1 MVQNEDADN
10 ARASLRSGLFDT
22 APLEMFKMDLQTLN
36 TLKAGDRIRMIRD
49 HRDVGIRAG
58 AMGTVTAVARAQA
71 APAFPTVYVQ
81 LDSSHPGLPAWDNEL
96 MLAPDIYR
104 DPADEDRGLN
114 SRVDP
119 DSIVAGMETTK
130 VSPADG
136 QGRRWRP
143 GEAEAA

>member
-1 MVQNEDADN
+1 
-10 ARASLRSGLFDT
+10 
-22 APLEMFKMDLQTLN
+22 MDLQTLN

-58 AMGTVTAVARAQA
+58 AMGTVTAVARAQE
-71 APAFPTVYVQ
+71 APAFPTVYIE
-81 LDSSHPGLPAWDNEL
+81 LDSSHPDLPAWDNEL

-104 DPADEDRGLN
+104 DPSDEDRGLN

-119 DSIVAGMETTK
+119 DSIVACMETTN
-130 VSPADG
+130 VPRSPADE
-136 QGRRWRP
+136 QALRWRL